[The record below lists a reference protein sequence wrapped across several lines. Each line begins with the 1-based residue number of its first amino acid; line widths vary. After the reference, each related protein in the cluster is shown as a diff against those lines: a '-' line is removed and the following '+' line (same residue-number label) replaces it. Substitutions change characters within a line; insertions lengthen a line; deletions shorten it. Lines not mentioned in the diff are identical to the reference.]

1 MLNEKLIPFFLS
13 SGNSGTPNLLVFNGF
28 VDIDS
33 ENSIEKCQTSN
44 FTQFCIKK
52 YLNSS
57 RLHYSKNCFKFVQF
71 IQLSNTLVV
80 YIQMSFQLVKYACI
94 FSTATL
100 RLKSLYRNYNFV
112 YYKRILSLL
121 VVKTFFRNNFLF
133 SY

>member
-1 MLNEKLIPFFLS
+1 MKNLYPS
-13 SGNSGTPNLLVFNGF
+13 SSDESYRTPNLLVFNGF

-33 ENSIEKCQTSN
+33 EHSIEKCQKNN

-80 YIQMSFQLVKYACI
+80 YKQM
-94 FSTATL
+94 
-100 RLKSLYRNYNFV
+100 
-112 YYKRILSLL
+112 
-121 VVKTFFRNNFLF
+121 
-133 SY
+133 